1 MAAEEVL
8 SPICVLEPVSQ
19 ELNDDDVFGQ
29 TAKVFRLEAEDF
41 GGTQPYHLEEHMPPR
56 SWEDDVDAAS
66 AALGVTDF
74 SAWGSQESAG
84 ATIAG
89 DPPEASPD
97 AGIDDPILAED
108 SISSTIDGQQR
119 SGQPVPA
126 SSMDSSTIDG
136 SSTIS
141 NGQHAPSGQPVPA
154 SMDMEPYD
162 DKLVVECVTCEDSS
176 EDHN

>member
-56 SWEDDVDAAS
+56 SWDDEVDAACC
-66 AALGVTDF
+66 AAGVND

-141 NGQHAPSGQPVPA
+141 NGQQSAGATIAGDPP
-154 SMDMEPYD
+154 DMEPYD